1 MEKPMI
7 DDTAYPVTLRWSDA
21 PLETVLPGI
30 TRRVVHGERQSM
42 VQYLYAPGS
51 VFPRHAHP
59 EEQVTL
65 VVRGRI
71 RFEFDDRSV
80 EMGPGEVAVIPGG
93 VAHGATV
100 VGNED
105 VETYN
110 ALAPRRE
117 QSPLPASD
125 PATA

>member
-1 MEKPMI
+1 METVMSNERP
-7 DDTAYPVTLRWSDA
+7 AVPVTVRWRDT
-21 PLETVLPGI
+21 PPEEVLPGI
-30 TRRVVHGERQSM
+30 TRRVVHGDRQSM

-71 RFEFDDRSV
+71 RFEFDDRTV
-80 EMGPGEVAVIPGG
+80 ALGPGEVAVIPGG
-93 VAHGATV
+93 VPHGARV
-100 VGNED
+100 IGDEE

-110 ALAPRRE
+110 ALSPRRD
-117 QSPLPASD
+117 QNPLD
-125 PATA
+125 D